1 LSIKK
6 RNIIIIGAGKIAH
19 SIVPVLQK
27 SGFNVAS
34 VISRKLDSAKTLA
47 DKFSIKYFSDNLQ
60 DFHAQNGIVFLCVP
74 DTEIKIT
81 AKRLSKLNI
90 NFSKFIFVHLSGAL
104 DISCLDS
111 LKKKNGHIASLHI
124 MQTFPSKKSV
134 PVKGCY
140 AAVETNSSAV
150 EKILFELAKSILLR
164 PFALKSSAKA
174 FYHIAGVFAS
184 NFLVGNFFNAETAF
198 KKTGNNDIDFIEL
211 IYPIVFSTLTN
222 IKNSGTAN
230 ALSGP
235 IERGDIDTIKK
246 HLAVLREN
254 ASKTKNN
261 SLLLNYIAQSLNL
274 ILVADKKYATKNKEA
289 KKIKELLQ
297 KELNKL

>member
-1 LSIKK
+1 MP
-6 RNIIIIGAGKIAH
+6 A
-19 SIVPVLQK
+19 LQK
-27 SGFNVAS
+27 SGFSITS
-34 VISRKLDSAKTLA
+34 VISRKFDSAKTLA
-47 DKFSIKYFSDNLQ
+47 DKFGIKYLSDNLQ
-60 DFHAQNGIVFLCVP
+60 DFHAQTGIVFLCVP

-104 DISCLDS
+104 DVSCLDS
-111 LKKKNGHIASLHI
+111 LKKKNGLTASLHI
-124 MQTFPSKKSV
+124 MQTFPSKRPV

-140 AAVETNSSAV
+140 AAVETINKTV
-150 EKILFELAKSILLR
+150 EKTLFDLAKDMLLK

-174 FYHIAGVFAS
+174 LYHIAGVFAS
-184 NFLVGNFFNAETAF
+184 NFLVGNLFDAETAF
-198 KKTGNNDIDFIEL
+198 KKTGNNDTDFIEL
-211 IYPIVFSTLTN
+211 IYPIVFSTLAN
-222 IKNSGTAN
+222 IKKAGTAN

-235 IERGDIDTIKK
+235 VERGDIDTIKK
-246 HLAVLREN
+246 HLAVLRKD

-274 ILVADKKYATKNKEA
+274 ILVADKKHVTKNKEA